1 AAATDD
7 TEAEAESPTEAIV
20 VPAGGTTGTPETDTA
35 VTDDAADDAD
45 ADADAEEPD
54 AATTVI
60 PAAAAAAAAASARD
74 EPATADDEVRTT
86 PEPAVPASTA
96 GWTTTDREPQV
107 IPGSGPASQKKKRG
121 KGLLIAAAVVVVIV
135 AVVGG
140 IFAYNSLRGP
150 APADEAATVAMDYTT
165 ALYEGDLSTLRSVT
179 CGELNAFYSDFDD
192 AAYERTYEAQRARNE
207 LVQTQAINAVRVVEG
222 GNQAVVEVVAVH
234 TNTPD
239 QPETVTLN
247 LQRDGDDW
255 KVCNPT

>member
-1 AAATDD
+1 MA
-7 TEAEAESPTEAIV
+7 
-20 VPAGGTTGTPETDTA
+20 
-35 VTDDAADDAD
+35 
-45 ADADAEEPD
+45 
-54 AATTVI
+54 
-60 PAAAAAAAAASARD
+60 
-74 EPATADDEVRTT
+74 
-86 PEPAVPASTA
+86 ASTA

-107 IPGSGPASQKKKRG
+107 IPGSGPKAPRKKRG
-121 KGLLIAAAVVVVIV
+121 KGLLIAAAAIVVAIV

-140 IFAYNSLRGP
+140 IFAYNNLQAP

-165 ALYEGDLSTLRSVT
+165 ALYEGDLGTLRSVT

-192 AAYERTYEAQRARNE
+192 AAYQRTYEAQRARNE
-207 LVQTQAINAVRVVEG
+207 LVQTQSINAVRVVEG

-234 TNTPD
+234 TNAPD